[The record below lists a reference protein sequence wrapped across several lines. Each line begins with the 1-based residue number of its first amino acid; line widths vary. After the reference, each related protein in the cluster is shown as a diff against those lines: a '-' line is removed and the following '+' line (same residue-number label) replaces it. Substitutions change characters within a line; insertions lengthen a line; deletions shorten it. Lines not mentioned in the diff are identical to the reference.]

1 MAEQY
6 LPYFYQ
12 YILQFSE
19 LSKASWQAFSI
30 LFSKQALPKHSY
42 LASAG
47 RVEHQIAFLAK
58 GTVRSFYR
66 DASGAEY
73 TKTFHV
79 PYSFIGAYSSIT
91 TGQVNQIYVQA
102 LEDCII
108 LAADYRKVELLYDQF
123 AGLERIARKLA
134 ENYFMVKE
142 QREIELVLLNAS
154 QRYRLFQQEYP
165 GLENRIPQYHIAS
178 YLGISPTQLS
188 RIRAKKI

>member
-19 LSKASWQAFSI
+19 LPKASWQAFSI
-30 LFSKQALPKHSY
+30 LFSEQALPKHSY

-142 QREIELVLLNAS
+142 QREIELVLLDAS
-154 QRYRLFQQEYP
+154 QR
-165 GLENRIPQYHIAS
+165 
-178 YLGISPTQLS
+178 
-188 RIRAKKI
+188 